1 MKFWESYMWMFKR
14 PVRRASEIKTQ
25 EDWQVP
31 VELWYLPSICMIPSY
46 SNCLEGEI
54 IFGTFW
60 NPWKVWLRQNSM
72 HCGSKFGMKLHT
84 SEVSAFFKYVLC
96 LPFLPVK
103 RQLVKRLELIPRLRH
118 GQWLQQSA
126 MKSWWKQIKLQDL
139 PVKLVLCSRQSAP
152 KKNQK
157 KGEWKSRWAKC
168 AKFETSCAAPKNF
181 GCILDRAWIAMV
193 RGECSKERWTALLMY
208 VLEQLYWKA
217 LDQRGTDEFERGFSW
232 YIAPTCFTMSLWCPM
247 FIPCSNS
254 R

>member
-1 MKFWESYMWMFKR
+1 
-14 PVRRASEIKTQ
+14 
-25 EDWQVP
+25 
-31 VELWYLPSICMIPSY
+31 
-46 SNCLEGEI
+46 
-54 IFGTFW
+54 
-60 NPWKVWLRQNSM
+60 M

-139 PVKLVLCSRQSAP
+139 PVKLVLCSRQSTP
-152 KKNQK
+152 KKNRK
-157 KGEWKSRWAKC
+157 KVSENQDGAKC
-168 AKFETSCAAPKNF
+168 AKFGSIGRVSSPNVKTSCAAPKNF

-217 LDQRGTDEFERGFSW
+217 LDQGGTGEFERGFS
-232 YIAPTCFTMSLWCPM
+232 
-247 FIPCSNS
+247 
-254 R
+254 